1 VYDVKMTISLKAA
14 SELAKAAHA
23 GQIDRAGRPYF
34 DHVAAVRDALA
45 EYGEEAQIAGVLHDA
60 LEDTSLTADDLRS
73 AGVSERAITAIEAVS
88 RREDETYMDMIRRA
102 AADPLGRLV
111 KLADNAHNSR
121 EDRLEYLDPENAA
134 FLRKRYTRARAVL
147 ADFAR

>member
-1 VYDVKMTISLKAA
+1 MSMTVNAA

-23 GQIDRAGRPYF
+23 GQTDKAGRPYF
-34 DHVAAVRDALA
+34 EHVTAVRDALA
-45 EYGEEAQIAGVLHDA
+45 EYGDEAQVAGVLHDA
-60 LEDTSLTADDLRS
+60 LEDTDLTADDLRS
-73 AGVSERAITAIEAVS
+73 VGVPERAVAAIESVS
-88 RREDETYMDMIRRA
+88 RREGETYMDMVRRA

-134 FLRKRYTRARAVL
+134 FLRKRYARARAIL
-147 ADFAR
+147 MLEPEQS